1 MDKSEPLPSFA
12 SGSSRS
18 GAAPG
23 LSRARRAAQWS
34 ALYAAAIL
42 LLPAIYNGFPFIFA
56 DTGGYLIRPFEG
68 TLELGRSA
76 LYGAFLAAAI
86 PLDFWPN
93 VIVQALLCAWVIG
106 LVLRTQGLER
116 PATAIAVAAALCA
129 GTSLPW
135 YADQLMPDVFLPL
148 SVLAIYLVAFTSWKL
163 RTCEIVALLATIAF
177 AIAAHM
183 AIFAVILLLFAFFA
197 VLRAVARHISL
208 RRPRLSLPAAGI
220 IAGTALA
227 LVSNYMITGTAT
239 FTPGGSSFLFAR
251 LLQDGFVKSYLDRNC
266 PSPAL
271 SLCTYRNALPTIGD
285 NWLWGGSPLVK
296 LGGWRAFAPEA
307 DRIIVGSLL
316 QQPVAQ
322 VRAAMTDTF
331 VQLVAVATGEGFGAD
346 DNGYTD
352 WTLREYA
359 PQTMARFRATAQQRN
374 TIDFRPINILH
385 VPLALA
391 ATFSLPILVVLCWR
405 RRAASAALGLT
416 VFSALAANAAVCAT
430 FSGVDDRYQCRIVS
444 IAVLAAALACY
455 ELLQGQRRSAP
466 VRETALS

>member
-56 DTGGYLIRPFEG
+56 DTGGYLICPFEG

-148 SVLAIYLVAFTSWKL
+148 SVFAIYLVAFTSWKL

-227 LVSNYMITGTAT
+227 LVSNYMITGAAT
-239 FTPGGSSFLFAR
+239 FTPGGALFCSRGCCRTDSSR
-251 LLQDGFVKSYLDRNC
+251 LTSTATAQVRRCRSD
-266 PSPAL
+266 L
-271 SLCTYRNALPTIGD
+271 SRCAADEGD
-285 NWLWGGSPLVK
+285 DWLWGGSPLVK

-374 TIDFRPINILH
+374 TIDFRPINILDVAGTCRH
-385 VPLALA
+385 LSLFRFSSCCVGGDEPRPRRSGLTCFRRSRQMPRSAQRFQASTTVTNAELYPL
-391 ATFSLPILVVLCWR
+391 PCWR
-405 RRAASAALGLT
+405 LR
-416 VFSALAANAAVCAT
+416 
-430 FSGVDDRYQCRIVS
+430 
-444 IAVLAAALACY
+444 
-455 ELLQGQRRSAP
+455 
-466 VRETALS
+466 